1 MAKMLKGVIT
11 VMLQP
16 NVLDV
21 QGQAVQGALKHLGFE
36 SVEQV
41 RIGRQIE
48 MILPTED
55 NEMARTQLKE
65 MAEKLLANPVIEDF
79 QINIKEA

>member
-1 MAKMLKGVIT
+1 

-21 QGQAVQGALKHLGFE
+21 QGQAVQGALKHLGFD

-48 MILPTED
+48 MILTTED
-55 NEMARTQLKE
+55 REAARLQLRE
-65 MAEKLLANPVIEDF
+65 MAEQLLANPVIEDF
-79 QINIKEA
+79 QIDIQEA

>member
-1 MAKMLKGVIT
+1 MLKGVIT

-55 NEMARTQLKE
+55 REMARTQLKE

-79 QINIKEA
+79 QIHIQEA

>member
-1 MAKMLKGVIT
+1 MLKGVIT

-48 MILPTED
+48 MILSTED
-55 NEMARTQLKE
+55 QEMALTQLKE

-79 QINIKEA
+79 QIDIEEA

>member
-1 MAKMLKGVIT
+1 MLKGVIT

-21 QGQAVQGALKHLGFE
+21 QGQAVEGALKHLGFE

-55 NEMARTQLKE
+55 HEMARTQLKE

>member
-1 MAKMLKGVIT
+1 MLKGVIT

-36 SVEQV
+36 SVKQV
-41 RIGRQIE
+41 RIGRRIE

-55 NEMARTQLKE
+55 REMARTQLKE

-79 QINIKEA
+79 QIDIQEA